1 MTAPIGKAGAS
12 PPNTNPDAGQ
22 IGLVAAVSIGIGGM
36 VGAGIFSILGVV
48 AQAAGNAM
56 WLAFMIGG
64 VVALLSTYSYA
75 KLGAVFPSAGG
86 AVHFLV
92 KGFGDGV
99 LAGGLNLFMW
109 AGYIISLALYATAFG
124 SYAATF
130 FTTAPS
136 PLLLKSLAVGS
147 VLALTLV
154 NAFGASIMGRG
165 ETLIVAVKVA
175 ILVLFAAAGLFFINP
190 GNLSPALTAGGRSR
204 SCSARACCSSAM
216 RASGSSPM
224 RPATCAT
231 RKVMLPRALY
241 TAVILVIVLYLV
253 VAVTVTGNLS
263 NAQIEQAKDYA
274 LAEAA
279 KPFLGEFG
287 FRLIAI
293 AALFST
299 ASAINAT
306 LFGSANVCYMIARDG
321 ELPARL
327 SRTEWKQA
335 TGGLLLTAALVI
347 LVTLAVRSFRHR
359 HDGQRRVPAGLR
371 RGERRPSARAEAD
384 RRQRDHRLAVAHHLS
399 RDVRDPR
406 GLHLSAATGGDRG
419 AGPHRRSVVC
429 RGMALSPLDWTDD
442 QDTDAGRR
450 GPEAGLSAC
459 CRTCRNT
466 SAIPSASRVCGRRAG
481 VTSATVL
488 FRVGRTIGRATIPAP
503 DIPARTTL

>member
-1 MTAPIGKAGAS
+1 MA
-12 PPNTNPDAGQ
+12 
-22 IGLVAAVSIGIGGM
+22 AAVSIGIGGM

-92 KGFGDGV
+92 KSFGDGI

-130 FTTAPS
+130 VTTAPS
-136 PLLLKSLAVGS
+136 TLLLKSLEVGS
-147 VLALTLV
+147 VLALTLL
-154 NAFGASIMGRG
+154 NAFGARIMGRG
-165 ETLIVAVKVA
+165 ETVIVAVKVA
-175 ILVLFAAAGLFFINP
+175 ILVLFAAAGLFFIKP
-190 GNLSPALTAGGRSR
+190 GSFSPALSPEAAFILFGAGVLFIGYEGFGLVTN
-204 SCSARACCSSAM
+204 AAADM
-216 RASGSSPM
+216 RNP
-224 RPATCAT
+224 R
-231 RKVMLPRALY
+231 VMLPRALY
-241 TAVILVIVLYLV
+241 TAVILVIVIYL
-253 VAVTVTGNLS
+253 AVSITVTGNLS
-263 NAQIEQAKDYA
+263 NAQIEAARDYA

-335 TGGLLLTAALVI
+335 SGGLIATAALVI
-347 LVTLAVRSFRHR
+347 LVTLLF
-359 HDGQRRVPAGLR
+359 D
-371 RGERRPSARAEAD
+371 
-384 RRQRDHRLAVAHHLS
+384 LS
-399 RDVRDPR
+399 
-406 GLHLSAATGGDRG
+406 GIAMMGSAAFLLVYAAVNAGHLRVLKQTGANPVIVWLSLITCLAMFALLGVYTWQQQP
-419 AGPHRRSVVC
+419 AAIVALIVIAAASFAAEWLYRS
-429 RGMALSPLDWTDD
+429 WT
-442 QDTDAGRR
+442 
-450 GPEAGLSAC
+450 
-459 CRTCRNT
+459 
-466 SAIPSASRVCGRRAG
+466 
-481 VTSATVL
+481 
-488 FRVGRTIGRATIPAP
+488 GRTIRTQTLGRAN
-503 DIPARTTL
+503 